1 MSNDSDSDHSFGDW
15 VENGPSVKC
24 LFCEQLFDDVTE
36 AIGHCSKDHSFD
48 FSVAKR
54 KYNMDFYSY
63 IKCINY
69 TRTQIQEDEHFNP
82 STLFE
87 VDSQP
92 WNDDKYLSPVV
103 KDDPWLMIGKTFFF
117 CFLCFYFNLT

>member
-1 MSNDSDSDHSFGDW
+1 MSVDSDSDHSFGDW
-15 VENGPSVKC
+15 VENGPLSIKC
-24 LFCEQLFDDVTE
+24 LFCELLYEDVTG
-36 AIGHCSKDHSFD
+36 AIIHCAKDHNFD

-69 TRTQIQEDEHFNP
+69 TRMKVQEDKYFNP
-82 STLFE
+82 SMLFE

-92 WNDDKYLSPVV
+92 WNDDKYLTPVI
-103 KDDPWLMIGKTFFF
+103 KDDPWLMIGKK
-117 CFLCFYFNLT
+117 CY

>member
-1 MSNDSDSDHSFGDW
+1 MSDDSDSDHSFGDW
-15 VENGPSVKC
+15 VENGSDSVKC
-24 LFCEQLFDDVTE
+24 LICEQSFNDVPE
-36 AIGHCSKDHSFD
+36 AIVHCSKDHSFD

-69 TRTQIQEDEHFNP
+69 TRTQVQEDENFNP

-87 VDSQP
+87 LDSQP
-92 WNDDKYLSPVV
+92 WNDDKYLSPVI
-103 KDDPWLMIGKTFFF
+103 KDDPWLMIGKKF
-117 CFLCFYFNLT
+117 